1 MAYHH
6 LPNESL
12 DVYHD
17 KPMYTT
23 FCRKPPRESQ
33 SQHRSKTMTM
43 TTLPKSVEGTT
54 EGDGT
59 WRLVCQKMEDLACKI
74 WGDEIN

>member
-1 MAYHH
+1 
-6 LPNESL
+6 
-12 DVYHD
+12 
-17 KPMYTT
+17 
-23 FCRKPPRESQ
+23 
-33 SQHRSKTMTM
+33 MTM

-59 WRLVCQKMEDLACKI
+59 WRLVCQKMEDLARKI